1 MEMAQTMESGAGV
14 LPVPMLDIGMSLLK
28 PGDMSRAFMLAVG
41 LHLTAAMLLVAAIR
55 YWPAVAVPP
64 RSPHLELD
72 LTATPARPSPSVIP
86 DPPALA
92 QALASVPSEVRS
104 AVMPV
109 ARVPEARQL
118 TVPEPAVSVSPVGAT
133 WEPVMPEPGPEA
145 GQVLG
150 SLPLPERASS
160 VTPSGDRRGCPTAL
174 SEIQPHY
181 PYAAR
186 TRGEAGRVT
195 VHVKV
200 TSGGDVDTVRVS
212 SSSGFTSLDE
222 SALVA
227 TRKAHFKPA
236 ERDGRAVPAD
246 IELQFDFRLQ
256 D

>member
-14 LPVPMLDIGMSLLK
+14 LPVPRLDMGMSLRK
-28 PGDMSRAFMLAVG
+28 PSDMSRAFILAVG
-41 LHLTAAMLLVAAIR
+41 LHLTAAMLLGAAIR
-55 YWPAVAVPP
+55 YWPAVTVPP
-64 RSPHLELD
+64 HPPHLELD
-72 LTATPARPSPSVIP
+72 LTATPAHPPPAVIP
-86 DPPALA
+86 DPPALV

-104 AVMPV
+104 AVIPV
-109 ARVPEARQL
+109 ARIPEARQM

-133 WEPVMPEPGPEA
+133 WVPVMPETGRQA
-145 GQVLG
+145 GQATG
-150 SLPLPERASS
+150 PLPLPERSS
-160 VTPSGDRRGCPTAL
+160 AAPPPGDRGGCPTAL

-195 VHVKV
+195 VHVTV
-200 TSGGDVDTVRVS
+200 TSGGDVDSVSVS
-212 SSSGFTSLDE
+212 SSSGFESLDE